1 MSQAITL
8 VVVLSA
14 VVLVVI
20 VAPLVWAIRTA
31 TPSDGASRRPGE
43 TAPATERSRSWQ
55 PARLALRRS

>member
-31 TPSDGASRRPGE
+31 NPSDGTPRRRPE
-43 TAPATERSRSWQ
+43 TAPAAERGRSWQ
-55 PARLALRRS
+55 PGRLALRRS